1 MCWPCLEVAPVTLFS
16 LVKKNLIGNAR
27 SYLLYFVSLV
37 LSVMIYFTFVSLMY
51 SREIKA
57 TMELADSIRNV
68 FFGASIVLILFVAV
82 FIWFSNGFFTRRR
95 KKEVGLY
102 ALLGIRKRTIGLLL
116 FYENLLMG
124 ALALGAG
131 VLLGTLLS
139 KMFAMIFLKLLD
151 SAVEVSFRFS
161 GAAIVNTVIV
171 FMALILLVS
180 VRAYRLVYRFQL
192 AQLFQAD
199 KEGEHAPR
207 TSLVAALAAAA
218 LLAGSYWIVFQ
229 PMTSSEQMG
238 RNGLLFLIGLI
249 AGTYLLFRSGI
260 MKLLQLAQRNKSR
273 YYSGMN
279 LVAVSQLAYRM
290 KGNTRTLTMIALL
303 SAMALSAVSTGYI
316 MYTDNGRA
324 AEESAPF
331 SYSWVSRGELDAKAA
346 ALIEADKSH
355 PVTAQAQI
363 PVLRAV
369 GDVSKL
375 GYIPSAFPAA
385 EMPMKVMSAS
395 AYTDAVSALGERS
408 QLGELQH
415 NEAAIIRPRYTSDLS
430 SADLVGRTIDWRGKE
445 AAAADPRTEVHVSQL
460 LEEHVLRWGY
470 PDLALVVS
478 DETFAAMS
486 KTSPPITYMAY
497 NVENERKT
505 GATAKT
511 LLAMAEEDDEMSPF
525 YTPYREGLENGGLN
539 LFILGFLGLVF
550 LAATGSII
558 YFKQLAEAHADRER
572 YAVLRKIGVSR
583 QEIRRAIAKQTQ
595 FIFALP
601 LLVGIAHSAMIL
613 KVLDNVNLIAGS
625 WSIAFAMIAYVI
637 IYAVYYGITVASV
650 NRIVNGAAA

>member
-1 MCWPCLEVAPVTLFS
+1 MFS

-27 SYLLYFVSLV
+27 SYLLYFISLV

-51 SREIKA
+51 SPEIEA

-68 FFGASIVLILFVAV
+68 FFGASAVLILFVAV
-82 FIWFSNGFFTRRR
+82 FIWYSNGFFTRRR

-124 ALALGAG
+124 AAALGAG

-161 GAAIVNTVIV
+161 GTAIVNTVIV

-207 TSLVAALAAAA
+207 TSLVAALAAAV

-229 PMTSSEQMG
+229 PMTTTSQMG

-324 AEESAPF
+324 AEEAAPF
-331 SYSWVSRGELDAKAA
+331 SYSWVSRSDLDAKAA
-346 ALIEADKSH
+346 ALIEADTSH
-355 PVTAQAQI
+355 SITARAHI

-369 GDVSKL
+369 GDVSEL
-375 GYIPSAFPAA
+375 VYIPSAFPAA
-385 EMPMKVMSAS
+385 EMPMKVMSVS
-395 AYTDAVSALGERS
+395 AYTSAVGALGLRS
-408 QLGELQH
+408 RLSELRRD
-415 NEAAIIRPRYTSDLS
+415 EAAMIRPRYTSDLS
-430 SADLVGRTIDWRGKE
+430 PDDFVGRTIDWRSKDSAAE
-445 AAAADPRTEVHVSQL
+445 ASAIRTKVQVTQL

-486 KTSPPITYMAY
+486 KASPPITYMVY

-505 GATAKT
+505 GTTAKT
-511 LLAMAEEDDEMSPF
+511 LLAMAKEDDEMSPF

-583 QEIRRAIAKQTQ
+583 QEIRRAIAKQTR

-601 LLVGIAHSAMIL
+601 LLVGIAHSAMFL

-625 WSIAFAMIAYVI
+625 WSIALAMIAYVM
-637 IYAVYYGITVASV
+637 IYTVYYGITVASV
-650 NRIVNGAAA
+650 NRIVNGATA